1 MAVTRSMSR
10 NRTAKKR
17 MYAQRLRSSPCRKL
31 MTAKCRHKTECKYAM
46 GRKRSFCRKR
56 KNQRS

>member
-1 MAVTRSMSR
+1 MAVTRSISR

-31 MTAKCRHKTECKYAM
+31 MTAKCRNKPGCKYAM
-46 GRKRSFCRKR
+46 GSQRSFCRKR